1 MERLSTISGQHFKL
15 FNERLQRSPR
25 CTDDYS
31 FGTVIRC
38 KATAIKHRYIQPNT
52 PRMVHQLVFDVDRP
66 DGVEAWYTANLPP
79 PSLIIQ
85 NIANGHC
92 HYIYQLS
99 TPVSKSAASRRKPI
113 QWLAALENGMIE
125 RIGADIA
132 YSGQLCK
139 TPNHSAW
146 RTLEPCHAAIYDL
159 HELAECV
166 DTSPANIA
174 KINKKRKGIRVGLGR
189 NIELFDTARYWAYE
203 WVADYRAAKTIDQW
217 HAAALHQCESLN
229 TFATPLPACE
239 VRAIAR
245 SIARWTWNKYTGR
258 LSNEEFSKR
267 QSARGKKG
275 KGKSGRKAKKTLAQF
290 QEADDG
296 GN

>member
-52 PRMVHQLVFDVDRP
+52 PRMVNQLVFDVDRP
-66 DGVEAWYTANLPP
+66 DGVEAWYTENLPP
-79 PSLIIQ
+79 PSIIIQ
-85 NIANGHC
+85 NTANGHC
-92 HYIYQLS
+92 HYIYELKA
-99 TPVSKSAASRRKPI
+99 PVSKSAASRRKPI
-113 QWLAALENGMIE
+113 QWLAAIE
-125 RIGADIA
+125 AVMVDRIGADIA

-139 TPNHSAW
+139 TPNHSDW
-146 RTLEPCHAAIYDL
+146 QTLEPCHEAIYDL
-159 HELAECV
+159 HDLTESLDLSIENV
-166 DTSPANIA
+166 GRITN
-174 KINKKRKGIRVGLGR
+174 KRKGIRVGLGR
-189 NIELFDTARYWAYE
+189 NVELFDRSRYWAYE
-203 WVADYRAAKTIDQW
+203 WVGEYRAAKTIDQW
-217 HAAALHQCESLN
+217 HSAALHHCESLN

-267 QSARGKKG
+267 QSKRARTRGKTMM
-275 KGKSGRKAKKTLAQF
+275 ANI
-290 QEADDG
+290 EAVRYAT
-296 GN
+296 